1 MELALLVYVVDLLS
15 KLGGFLS
22 AAMFGTFMV
31 TAFLAV
37 ISVMCLGSG
46 TEEDI
51 NGMKSLWKRYY
62 PVKTILAALFLMWV
76 IPSTQTM
83 KYIAAGYLIQET
95 FESEFVQETVSLSQ
109 KAVIKQLQTWAEDNA
124 DIEQLLESVDIPVPE
139 QLQKKGES

>member
-15 KLGGFLS
+15 KLSHFLS
-22 AAMFGTFMV
+22 SGLIVCCILTVVGGVFSV
-31 TAFLAV
+31 LAKL
-37 ISVMCLGSG
+37 I
-46 TEEDI
+46 ED
-51 NGMKSLWKRYY
+51 KDYFHYWKNYY
-62 PVKTILAALFLMWV
+62 PVKTIIATLFLVWV

-109 KAVIKQLQTWAEDNA
+109 KAVIKQLQTWAEDNT

-139 QLQKKGES
+139 QLKNKGE

>member
-22 AAMFGTFMV
+22 AGLFGTFIL

-46 TEEDI
+46 TEDDI
-51 NGMKSLWKRYY
+51 NDLKSWWKKYY
-62 PVKTILAALFLMWV
+62 PLKTILFALFLMWI
-76 IPSTQTM
+76 IPSAETM

-109 KAVIKQLQTWAEDNA
+109 KAVIKQLQTWAEDNT

-139 QLQKKGES
+139 QLNQKGE